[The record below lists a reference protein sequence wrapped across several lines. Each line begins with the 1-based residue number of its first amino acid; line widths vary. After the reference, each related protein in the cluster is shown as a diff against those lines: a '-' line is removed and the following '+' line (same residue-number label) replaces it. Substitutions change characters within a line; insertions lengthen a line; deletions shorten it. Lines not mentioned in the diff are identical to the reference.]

1 MATSCTATSIFRNTL
16 IAATFLSG
24 MSTLPVQ
31 ATELPKRVFCVFD
44 IIGKSGPIY
53 NAMQEYRLEAL
64 KWGVDL
70 EIKPY
75 TDEKVTVEEFKA
87 GHCDSVGVTG
97 LRGRSFNAFTGTL
110 DSIGGIPDYETLHV
124 VLDKLASPKL
134 APLMKNGEY
143 EVVGIGPAGA
153 AYLIVN
159 DRSIDSVNDLS
170 GKRIAVL
177 DFDKS
182 QGAMVE
188 SIGASPVTATI
199 ATFGSMFNNGAVDV
213 IASPAVAFQPLEL
226 YKGVG
231 TKGGIVDFA
240 MVQLTVQVLTRHN
253 KFPADYGQKSREY
266 IFAQYDRTLTEI
278 LKATQGIDS
287 KMWMKLPE
295 KDIPGYQ
302 EMARQTR
309 IKLRD
314 QGYYDRK
321 MLTFLSRVRCEMKPS
336 LAECTAKDR
345 E

>member
-1 MATSCTATSIFRNTL
+1 MAKSILRGALLASAFFCGISAL
-16 IAATFLSG
+16 PAQAA
-24 MSTLPVQ
+24 
-31 ATELPKRVFCVFD
+31 ELPKRAFCVFD
-44 IIGKSGPIY
+44 IVGKSGPIY

-70 EIKPY
+70 EIKPF

-87 GHCDSVGVTG
+87 GTCDSVGVTG
-97 LRGRSFNAFTGTL
+97 LRGRTFNSFTGTL
-110 DSIGGIPDYETLHV
+110 DSIGSIPDYETLRV
-124 VLDKLASPKL
+124 VLEKLSSPKL
-134 APLMKNGEY
+134 APLMKSGEY

-153 AYLIVN
+153 GYMIVN
-159 DRSIDSVNDLS
+159 DRTIDSVADLS

-182 QGAMVE
+182 QATMVE

-213 IASPAVAFQPLEL
+213 IAAPAVAFQPLEL

-240 MVQLTVQVLTRHN
+240 MVQLTVQVLTRHA
-253 KFPADYGQKSREY
+253 KFPPGYGQKSREFLY
-266 IFAQYDRTLTEI
+266 AQFDRTMAEI
-278 LKATQGIDS
+278 QKATDGIDP

-309 IKLRD
+309 LKLRD
-314 QGYYDRK
+314 QGYYNPK
-321 MLTFLSRVRCEMKPS
+321 MLTFLSRVRCEMHPG